1 MGERLFKSKSHNI
14 LATVFSAVYIL
25 SLVFDSGLSMVY
37 FENFNTAS
45 LRYLINTLFIL
56 ALNAAAPLVLV
67 LAALTS
73 GKSRIIRK
81 YIVPAGFG
89 IRALTALGLAFSSGE
104 LALLGSKNAIGI
116 VLYIL
121 VCLQGLAVILMFIGT
136 LFDLEYPA
144 LLKWGSIVFIAAS
157 AATDFTQFVV
167 LGYRS
172 FVVLGYWRMITAE
185 KLFGIIALILFH
197 VAILLISQKPK
208 EE

>member
-37 FENFNTAS
+37 FEDFNTAS

-81 YIVPAGFG
+81 YIVPTGFG

-144 LLKWGSIVFIAAS
+144 FLKWGSIVFIAAS
-157 AATDFTQFVV
+157 AATDFTQ
-167 LGYRS
+167 

>member
-104 LALLGSKNAIGI
+104 LALLGSKNTIGI

-144 LLKWGSIVFIAAS
+144 FLKWGSIVFIAAS
-157 AATDFTQFVV
+157 AATDFTQ
-167 LGYRS
+167 